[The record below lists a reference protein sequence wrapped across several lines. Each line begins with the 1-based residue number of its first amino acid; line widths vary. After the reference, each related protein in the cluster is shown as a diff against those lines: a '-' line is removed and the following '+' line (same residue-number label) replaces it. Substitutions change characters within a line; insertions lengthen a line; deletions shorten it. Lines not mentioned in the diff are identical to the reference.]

1 MEEKKTTRKE
11 KPLHASLQALSEM
24 TQTKSMN
31 FLFMK
36 ELEELKNS
44 HLTVLKSRIYDRA
57 PNKRTHCSPRFRS

>member
-1 MEEKKTTRKE
+1 MEKKTKTTRKE
-11 KPLHASLQALSEM
+11 KPLHASMQALSEM

-44 HLTVLKSRIYDRA
+44 RLIVPTKQDIRSRNTKKNSLLA
-57 PNKRTHCSPRFRS
+57 